1 MGIRVTSRIT
11 LGEDKVK
18 IAASIDREIGKHA
31 AIRCADWSGIS
42 RCNVPSASSVSRAGE
57 LNCVQRP
64 IRDESCVKISVEW
77 VDNEIAL
84 HIHLIKGRCCGD
96 FGEARK
102 GFAAVGRL
110 RNEQTDAPWWS
121 G

>member
-18 IAASIDREIGKHA
+18 IAASIDREIGKYA
-31 AIRCADWSGIS
+31 AIRCSDWSGIS

-64 IRDESCVKISVEW
+64 VRNVSGVKISVVW

-84 HIHLIKGRCCGD
+84 DIHLIKGRRCGD
-96 FGEARK
+96 FSEARK
-102 GFAAVGRL
+102 SFS
-110 RNEQTDAPWWS
+110 T
-121 G
+121 